1 MNIILNIIL
10 RYLRDIHTLLAELF
24 VLCQSIKQFAEFF
37 LSDTTDFRILRSQWE
52 QSNQRPVLRDNA
64 HVCDRL
70 GVSLRTVRRFIAR
83 GELKIYETVHKR
95 NYYRDEDVEALRQR
109 YRGY

>member
-1 MNIILNIIL
+1 MNTILNIIL
-10 RYLRDIHTLLAELF
+10 CYLRDIHTLLTELLALSRSF
-24 VLCQSIKQFAEFF
+24 KQFTEFF
-37 LSDTTDFRILRSQWE
+37 LSDTTDFRILRSPWD
-52 QSNQRPVLRDNA
+52 QSNHKPVLRDNA